1 MSGYTNDEVVR
12 HGVIL
17 ARDAFLQK
25 PFTPAGLVA
34 KVRVAF
40 APPPEPAIAK
50 PGEVD
55 CGEVR

>member
-25 PFTPAGLVA
+25 PFTPTSLVA
-34 KVRVAF
+34 KVRATF
-40 APPPEPAIAK
+40 AAGAGQIK
-50 PGEVD
+50 PGEL
-55 CGEVR
+55 G